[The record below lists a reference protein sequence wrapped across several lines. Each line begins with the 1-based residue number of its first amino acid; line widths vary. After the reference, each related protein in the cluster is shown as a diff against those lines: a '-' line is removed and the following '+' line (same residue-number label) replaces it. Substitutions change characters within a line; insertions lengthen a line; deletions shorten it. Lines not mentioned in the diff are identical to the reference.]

1 MVTSENSWSG
11 SLVLEK
17 LVEAE
22 LVESLEDELDDDEL
36 EDDKLL
42 EDEDMCRFLVDVTV
56 VAKSSLVGL
65 HGATVHGDTSFVTV

>member
-1 MVTSENSWSG
+1 M
-11 SLVLEK
+11 EK

-42 EDEDMCRFLVDVTV
+42 EEEDIRFLVDVTV

>member
-1 MVTSENSWSG
+1 M
-11 SLVLEK
+11 EK

-42 EDEDMCRFLVDVTV
+42 EEEDMCRFLVDVTV
-56 VAKSSLVGL
+56 GAKSLVGL
-65 HGATVHGDTSFVTV
+65 HGASVHGDTSFVTV

>member
-1 MVTSENSWSG
+1 M
-11 SLVLEK
+11 EK

-42 EDEDMCRFLVDVTV
+42 EEEDMCRFLVDVTV
-56 VAKSSLVGL
+56 FAQSSLVVL
-65 HGATVHGDTSFVTV
+65 HGATVHDDTSFVTV